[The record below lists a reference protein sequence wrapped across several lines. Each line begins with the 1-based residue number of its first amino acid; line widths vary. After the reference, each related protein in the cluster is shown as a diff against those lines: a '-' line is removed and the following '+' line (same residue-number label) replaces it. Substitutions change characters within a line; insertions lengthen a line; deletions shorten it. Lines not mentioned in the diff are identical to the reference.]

1 MMNNSILRK
10 NFSKKVTKRYGNSP
24 PPKKFCAV
32 SDISFGQTAGPLQC
46 GLDSNGNFEEAD
58 EPIERMPILGYT
70 TTNMKSNLNNSV
82 GIVET
87 KTVRVVEADK
97 PMKLQCGEVLAPIDV
112 AYETYGKL
120 NEAGDN
126 VILICH
132 ALSGNAHVSGYNS
145 TEDKKPG
152 WWDIMVGPDKGID
165 TNRYFVICS
174 NFLGG
179 CSGTTGPS
187 DINPAT
193 GKPYGID
200 FPMIT
205 IADMV
210 DVQKLLLDKLGVK
223 QLLTIIGGSMGGM
236 QVVQWA
242 IAYPDFVKSV
252 IVVASTTRLS
262 SQSIAFDAVGRNAI
276 LADSNFADGQYHN
289 QEGPAQGL
297 AIARMIG
304 HITYLSEESMRQKFG
319 RELQNAGDYNY
330 DFNSEFAVET
340 YLDYQG
346 QSFVERFDAN
356 SYLYI
361 TKAMDYFDLAKE
373 FGTLHKAF
381 APATCRFLVV
391 SFASDWLFTPA
402 QSEEIVNALAAG
414 GKDVSYCDIDSRY
427 GHDAFLLEPKKLGTL
442 MSGFIQATHYQ
453 INNPGKRVFK
463 DFQCKHNVKILEQT
477 KRARVDYELIES
489 LIEPGSKVLDVGAGD
504 GELLA
509 ALIED
514 KNISGEGIEI
524 NEEFVI
530 HCIRRGLP
538 TIHLN
543 VERGLT
549 QYADDS
555 FDYAILS
562 QTLQTVKNPE
572 RVFKELLRV
581 AKKVIVS
588 FPNFAHWWCRL
599 QLLFGGRAPLTRQLP
614 FQWHSSPNIHCLSL
628 KDFDRFCK
636 SLGVR
641 IEKRIPLIKSSVSP
655 VRFAPNIFA
664 EQAVYVTSK
673 HKTDVNG

>member
-1 MMNNSILRK
+1 M
-10 NFSKKVTKRYGNSP
+10 
-24 PPKKFCAV
+24 A
-32 SDISFGQTAGPLQC
+32 
-46 GLDSNGNFEEAD
+46 AD
-58 EPIERMPILGYT
+58 LT
-70 TTNMKSNLNNSV
+70 NSV

-87 KTVRVVEADK
+87 KTVRVVEADN
-97 PMKLQCGEVLAPIDV
+97 PLKLRCGKTLAPIDV
-112 AYETYGKL
+112 AYETYGRL

-132 ALSGNAHVSGYNS
+132 ALSGDAHVAGYNS
-145 TEDKKPG
+145 ADDKKPG
-152 WWDIMVGPDKGID
+152 WWDIMVGPGKPID
-165 TNRYFVICS
+165 TNKYFVICS
-174 NFLGG
+174 NILGS

-187 DINPAT
+187 EINPAT
-193 GKPYGID
+193 GNPYGID

-210 DVQKLLLDKLGVK
+210 DVQKQLLDKLGIG
-223 QLLTIIGGSMGGM
+223 QLLTVIGGSMGGM

-262 SQSIAFDAVGRNAI
+262 SQSVAFDAVGRNAI
-276 LADSNFADGQYHN
+276 LADSDFADGQYHDKD
-289 QEGPAQGL
+289 GPARGL

-304 HITYLSEESMRQKFG
+304 HITYLSEESMRKKFG
-319 RELQNAGDYNY
+319 RELQSADDYSY
-330 DFNSEFAVET
+330 DFDSEFAVET

-373 FGTLHKAF
+373 YSSLQGAF
-381 APATCRFLVV
+381 APATCRFLIV

-427 GHDAFLLEPKKLGTL
+427 GHDAFLLEPKRLGL
-442 MSGFIQATHYQ
+442 LISSFLEATYFQ
-453 INNPGKRVFK
+453 INNPGKYVFK
-463 DFQCKHNVKILEQT
+463 DFQCKHTIKLLEQT

-489 LIEPGSKVLDVGAGD
+489 LIEPRSKVLDVGAGD

-509 ALIED
+509 RLIED
-514 KNISGEGIEI
+514 KNIAGEGVELD
-524 NEEFVI
+524 EELVI

-538 TIHLN
+538 MIHHDI
-543 VERGLT
+543 ERGLS

-562 QTLQTVKNPE
+562 QTLQTVNNPQK
-572 RVFKELLRV
+572 VFKELLRV
-581 AKKVIVS
+581 ARRVIVS
-588 FPNFAHWWCRL
+588 FPNFAHWRCRL
-599 QLLFGGRAPLTRQLP
+599 QLLFRGRAPETKQLP
-614 FQWHSSPNIHCLSL
+614 FSWHSSPNIHCLSL
-628 KDFDRFCK
+628 KDFDRFCEE
-636 SLGVR
+636 LGVKV
-641 IEKRIPLIKSSVSP
+641 EKKIPLIKSSVSP
-655 VRFAPNIFA
+655 VRFAPNIIA

-673 HKTDVNG
+673 HGDK